1 MTAFNFEQARFNM
14 IEQQIRPWEV
24 LDQRVL
30 DTLTRTPREDFTP
43 ERYRNLAFSD
53 VAIPIGHG
61 EVMLKPNIEG
71 RLLQAL
77 TLQPT
82 DQALEVGTGSGY
94 LTACLARLTRHVASV
109 DIIPDF
115 VEAANAKLKANG
127 IANVALHVGD
137 ASRGWGERRYHAIV
151 VTGSVARV
159 DDVWRLSLALGGRL
173 FIVTGQSP
181 IMEALLITRVGERE
195 WTQESLFETE
205 LPPLRGAAPAR
216 TFEF

>member
-61 EVMLKPNIEG
+61 EVMLRPNIEG
-71 RLLQAL
+71 RILQAL
-77 TLQPT
+77 ALQPT
-82 DQALEVGTGSGY
+82 DQTLEVGTGSGY
-94 LTACLARLTRHVASV
+94 LTACLAQLTRHVVSV
-109 DIIPDF
+109 DILPDF
-115 VEAANAKLKANG
+115 TEAAHIKLKTHG
-127 IANVALHVGD
+127 IVNVALHTGD

-151 VTGSVARV
+151 VTGSVAKV
-159 DDVWRLSLALGGRL
+159 DDVWRQSLSLGGRL

-216 TFEF
+216 AFEF